1 MWSTLAKK
9 NENDKIYWTRNL
21 DEMESVKFTFDKER
35 FFNLNNIRN
44 ALQKSKMKYLI
55 KKIQT
60 MPSFI

>member
-35 FFNLNNIRN
+35 FFN
-44 ALQKSKMKYLI
+44 
-55 KKIQT
+55 
-60 MPSFI
+60 

>member
-9 NENDKIYWTRNL
+9 NENDKIYWTKNL

-35 FFNLNNIRN
+35 FFSLNKIRN
-44 ALQKSKMKYLI
+44 ALQKCKMKYLI

-60 MPSFI
+60 MPSLT

>member
-35 FFNLNNIRN
+35 FFSLNNIRN